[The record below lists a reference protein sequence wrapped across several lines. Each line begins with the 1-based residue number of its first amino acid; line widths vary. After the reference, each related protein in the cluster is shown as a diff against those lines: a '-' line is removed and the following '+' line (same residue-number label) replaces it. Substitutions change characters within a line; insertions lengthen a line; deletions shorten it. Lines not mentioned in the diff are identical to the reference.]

1 MIPGVRQPTVT
12 KVVCE
17 TEQNE
22 DETARPWRWGQ
33 GHMPSE
39 QPGGSSDHEKELQ
52 LSHQYFR
59 TSLATST
66 DVDRNL
72 FISLL
77 GGKSRMPPTPR
88 APEIIS
94 LTVAQEVQTIPR
106 LELQPAFA
114 PMSRLC
120 PEPTPRAHRGP
131 PAPPHGWTPPVAGW
145 PKPPTTPSG
154 GIARRAIQGYALNGD
169 ELHRLQL
176 AAAVHTAERL
186 IGAPPPAMPWLI
198 PVRPG
203 ARDSRSRWSSMAI
216 KDPKRQSYSFITQPR
231 YVQPK
236 VSRMVLRATVLE
248 GLPAFHGRLSPRRP
262 MPGVGSPR
270 LKPI

>member
-1 MIPGVRQPTVT
+1 
-12 KVVCE
+12 
-17 TEQNE
+17 
-22 DETARPWRWGQ
+22 
-33 GHMPSE
+33 MPAE
-39 QPGGSSDHEKELQ
+39 QPGGSDHEKELQ

-59 TSLATST
+59 TSLATSN

-88 APEIIS
+88 VPEMIS
-94 LTVAQEVQTIPR
+94 FTVAHEVQTTP
-106 LELQPAFA
+106 LSLAPAFA

-120 PEPTPRAHRGP
+120 PEPPRVHRGAAA
-131 PAPPHGWTPPVAGW
+131 PAPPPGWTPPVAGW
-145 PKPPTTPSG
+145 PERPATPSG
-154 GIARRAIQGYALNGD
+154 GTARRAMQGYALNGD
-169 ELHRLQL
+169 ELQRLQL

-186 IGAPPPAMPWLI
+186 VGAPPPAMPWLL

-216 KDPKRQSYSFITQPR
+216 KDPKRQSCSFIMQPR

-262 MPGVGSPR
+262 MPGLGSPR